1 MSALAWA
8 LVAAPSLVPFA
19 MTAWNLATWSRGPA
33 DAPVPAARV
42 SVLVPARNAERH
54 VEDAVRAIAAS
65 APWAHEIVVCD
76 DGSTDATAE
85 ILARLARELPLLRV
99 VRAAPLPPG
108 WVGKPHACAT
118 LARVATGDLF
128 VYVDVDVRV
137 APGGIARLVALCA
150 DADVATAVP
159 EQRTGSFFEGLVLPL
174 LGLTYTAWL
183 PLGLVRRSRDPR
195 FVAACGQLL
204 AVRREALERIG
215 GFEAVRS
222 EIVDDV
228 AFCRRAKE
236 LGERVVFADGLRMAS
251 CRMYESR
258 AELWRGFA
266 KNLYEGIG
274 ATRLALALV
283 VALYLGC
290 FVGPY
295 VALPVALGLGEGA
308 TAVALAAGV
317 GVGANVLLRA
327 LLAARLRQ
335 PWWSVALHPLGVLA
349 LVGLAWTSYR
359 WHARGAQEWSGRRY
373 APRAARLEEVQS

>member
-8 LVAAPSLVPFA
+8 LVAAPSLVPLG
-19 MTAWNLATWSRGPA
+19 MTAFNLATWSRGRA
-33 DAPVPAARV
+33 AAPVPATRV

-54 VEDAVRAIAAS
+54 VEGAVRAIAAS

-118 LARVATGDLF
+118 LARAATGDLF

-137 APGGIARLVALCA
+137 APGGLARLVSLCA
-150 DADVATAVP
+150 DADVATALP
-159 EQRTGSFFEGLVLPL
+159 EQQIRGFFEGLVLPL
-174 LGLTYTAWL
+174 LGLTCTAWF
-183 PLGLVRRSRDPR
+183 PLVLVRRSRDPR

-204 AVRREALERIG
+204 AVRREALLAIG

-236 LGERVVFADGLRMAS
+236 RGARVVFADGLRMAS

-258 AELWRGFA
+258 AEVWRGFA
-266 KNLYEGIG
+266 KNLFEGIG
-274 ATRLALALV
+274 ASRLALALV
-283 VALYLGC
+283 VALHLGC

-295 VALPVALGLGEGA
+295 VALPVALALGA
-308 TAVALAAGV
+308 TEVALAAGV
-317 GVGANVLLRA
+317 GV
-327 LLAARLRQ
+327 AA
-335 PWWSVALHPLGVLA
+335 
-349 LVGLAWTSYR
+349 
-359 WHARGAQEWSGRRY
+359 
-373 APRAARLEEVQS
+373 